1 MPWWGWI
8 VVGAALLVA
17 EMAVP
22 ADFYLAV
29 LGASALLMGLLGM
42 LGLDAPVWGQ
52 WLLFAG
58 IAVLALVGIRRRM
71 ADRFRFQG
79 GDPRVGD
86 SLVGETAHVRS
97 AMAPEERGQVELRG
111 TVWSARNTGEG
122 RLEEGDRAVV
132 HEVQGLVL
140 HVRPVS

>member
-17 EMAVP
+17 EMAIP
-22 ADFYLAV
+22 TDFYLAV
-29 LGASALLMGLLGM
+29 LGVSALLMGM
-42 LGLDAPVWGQ
+42 LGALGLEAPVWGQ

-58 IAVLALVGIRRRM
+58 ISVLALLLIRRRM

-86 SLVGETAHVRS
+86 SLVGETARVRS
-97 AMAPEERGQVELRG
+97 AMAPGETGQIELRG
-111 TVWSARNTGEG
+111 TVWSARNAGKE
-122 RLEEGDRAVV
+122 RLEKGDRAVV
-132 HEVQGLVL
+132 HEVDGLVL
-140 HVRPVS
+140 HVRSAS